1 MNNRRQTSTEAARA
15 FSRNRRSPDPVIERI
30 EKMTMKALSVIFAL
44 ILIALP
50 GAGLAQPAS
59 APVVLITE
67 DEAKLPPLPD
77 VPLATRAGVTRGP
90 KILLESS
97 AAKAGV
103 KSPFQLRFKLAT
115 FGGAKIDP
123 ESVKVTYLKKP
134 PVDLTDR
141 FGKITQADGLEL
153 AAAAAPAGTHHIRVT
168 VQDSAGRRSS
178 ASFALKVLP

>member
-1 MNNRRQTSTEAARA
+1 
-15 FSRNRRSPDPVIERI
+15 
-30 EKMTMKALSVIFAL
+30 
-44 ILIALP
+44 
-50 GAGLAQPAS
+50 
-59 APVVLITE
+59 
-67 DEAKLPPLPD
+67 
-77 VPLATRAGVTRGP
+77 
-90 KILLESS
+90 LESS

-168 VQDSAGRRSS
+168 VQDSAGRERELRPEGP
-178 ASFALKVLP
+178 AVARVCLHRDIAVTATKLLA